1 MALSDVVRNAIK
13 TADGITKPFQ
23 VIVKHYAWIETDMKG
38 EFEYDPEYVNRECL
52 SQKKR
57 ARQRFE
63 ATSEISQV
71 TVLTFLG
78 PIAEHGAAGRQEPID
93 PRDKIILPDGTTGPL
108 SDIGR
113 RSELQGGLDDPT
125 TNQPYLFQVT
135 IG

>member
-1 MALSDVVRNAIK
+1 MALSDVVRTAIGI
-13 TADGITKPFQ
+13 ADNLTKSFQ
-23 VIVKHYAWIETDMKG
+23 VEVKHYAWIGTNMKS
-38 EFEYDPEYVNRECL
+38 EFEYDPEFVVRKAL

-71 TVLTFLG
+71 TILTFIG
-78 PIAEHGAAGRQEPID
+78 PIAEHGAANRQEPID

-125 TNQPYLFQVT
+125 TNQPYMFQVT
-135 IG
+135 VG